1 MQWDTE
7 VDWLVAGSGAAGMT
21 GAVVA
26 HELGGDVL
34 LVEKEPMYG
43 GTTCKSG
50 GVVWIPGNHHQ
61 PAHGVNDSSDEGYA
75 YLKSL
80 IGDSVDD
87 ARIRA
92 YAERAAEMLKF
103 MEQHS
108 HVSYTPLPGYMDYYE
123 RAPGYKS
130 GGRSM
135 DPGVIHLRRLGREG
149 AYMRD
154 DHRAFLP
161 FNVTVPE
168 GRRLGE
174 MDSGAYLLGARLALQ
189 YLLDL
194 PARYRGKHDQRLTL
208 GPALV
213 AKLRRSLL
221 DRDIPVWLN
230 APVLELLTLNGRVT
244 GAVVSH
250 EDNTVRISARRGVLL
265 ATGGFSQ
272 NAELRRRYQQAPTG
286 SEWTAS
292 APGAT
297 GDGITLGQQ
306 LGAAVDFMGSA
317 WWSPTLALPEGPRLA
332 LIAGKAYPG
341 SIMVNR
347 AGRRFTNEAAPYED
361 VVKDQYASEARGERA
376 IPAYLVFDTTYRR
389 KYPAGHIKP
398 GKLEADTRLPAS
410 YFDSGLLTR
419 ADSIVELAAK
429 TGIDGEQLTATLAR
443 FNDCARRGEDPDFGR
458 GATEHDRYYADHKVQ
473 PNPCLGPVEKP
484 PFYALRVEAGD
495 LDTKGGL
502 KCDENGRVLTAEGHA
517 IPGLYAAG
525 NTSAAA
531 MGDTYPGA
539 GATIGSAM
547 TFAYIAARHAF
558 EKGAKEMR

>member
-50 GVVWIPGNHHQ
+50 GVAWIPGNHHQ
-61 PAHGVNDSSDEGYA
+61 AAHGVDDSSEEGYA
-75 YLKSL
+75 YLKAL

-87 ARIRA
+87 ARIHA
-92 YAERAAEMLKF
+92 YAERAAEMLGF

-108 HVSYTPLPGYMDYYE
+108 HVGYTPLPGYMDYYE
-123 RAPGYKS
+123 QAPGYKS

-174 MDSGAYLLGARLALQ
+174 MDLGAYLLGARLVLQ

-194 PARYRGKHDQRLTL
+194 PARYRGKQDQRLTL

-221 DRDIPVWLN
+221 DRDIPLWLN
-230 APVLELLTLNGRVT
+230 APILKLLTLNGRVT
-244 GAVVSH
+244 GAVVSRGG
-250 EDNTVRISARRGVLL
+250 ETVRISARRGVLL

-272 NAELRRRYQQAPTG
+272 NAGLRQRYQQAPTG
-286 SEWTAS
+286 SDWTAS

-332 LIAGKAYPG
+332 LISGKAYPG

-361 VVKDQYASEARGERA
+361 VVKDQYASEARGEQA
-376 IPAYLVFDTTYRR
+376 IPAYLVFDATYRS

-410 YFDSGLLTR
+410 YFESGLLTR
-419 ADSIVELAAK
+419 ADSVAELAAK
-429 TGIDGEQLTATLAR
+429 TGIDVMQLTATLAR

-502 KCDENGRVLTAEGHA
+502 KCDEYGRVLSVEGCA
-517 IPGLYAAG
+517 IAGLYAAG

-558 EKGAKEMR
+558 ENAAEELR